1 MAAVTPRR
9 TPAALAS
16 RFATPEGWCALL
28 SLLVFAISLGADFI
42 YDDLAR
48 IVQDDR
54 IRSIRQLPALLI
66 GEYNGDGQDNLY
78 RPLVSLT
85 YAIQYWIHGT
95 TGWPYHLVN
104 LLLHATVTVL
114 VCQLARRLA
123 VPAAANRAA
132 WIAGLAF
139 AVHPIHAEPVVSIV
153 GRSELICALGY
164 LGSILLLI
172 PVARDRMPLTTRRAV
187 GIVACA
193 AAALL
198 AKEHGLVLPLIL
210 LLLWLL
216 RTPLPRV
223 AIATAQ
229 HATPNADRT
238 IAYAQGPRHR
248 ATLPTAWAI
257 LLAGI
262 CASVA
267 LYIIAREQWLGL
279 RLWWDRSFL
288 DWSIQPLI
296 RAEGLHRWWVPMEIV
311 GRYVELLVFPRTLS
325 MDYGAA
331 VIMPQANLAG
341 PHFWLGAG
349 ATLAYLFLTA
359 LAAIKR
365 NRSQLWLL
373 LGFGITYGV
382 VSNIPTII
390 GTSMGERLLY
400 IPTIFLFTSA
410 AVLLAEVPPR
420 RTFTWILII
429 LAAAWSIRSF
439 DYARRWQDAGSYY
452 AYQLEVQPK
461 SMRIHLAAGLSAME
475 AGNLDRAAAIAT
487 SARNT
492 LPQYWDAWVMSG
504 KIALRQEKYAEA
516 VAFMAGAHELW
527 PSIYTQRQLAEAVVA
542 RNLAAIQSPP
552 TTLPAL
558 P

>member
-1 MAAVTPRR
+1 MPPSVD
-9 TPAALAS
+9 S
-16 RFATPEGWCALL
+16 RLPKPEIFCAIL
-28 SLLVFAISLGADFI
+28 SVIVFAVSLGADFI

-54 IRSIRQLPALLI
+54 IRSIVQLPSLLT

-85 YAIQYWIHGT
+85 YAIQYWLHGT
-95 TGWPYHLVN
+95 TGWPYHLIN
-104 LLLHATVTVL
+104 LILHAAVTVL
-114 VCQLARRLA
+114 VCKLARSL
-123 VPAAANRAA
+123 VSPTAASRAA

-139 AVHPIHAEPVVSIV
+139 AVHPIHAEPVISIV

-164 LGSILLLI
+164 LGSILLLL
-172 PVARDRMPLTTRRAV
+172 PVVRDRTPLTSRRALA
-187 GIVACA
+187 IVACV

-216 RTPLPRV
+216 RVRLPHV
-223 AIATAQ
+223 ATAIARP
-229 HATPNADRT
+229 ATPNADRT
-238 IAYAQGPRHR
+238 IAYAQGPRQRH
-248 ATLPTAWAI
+248 TLPTAWAI
-257 LLAGI
+257 LLVGI

-296 RAEGLHRWWVPMEIV
+296 RSVGMHRWWVPLEIV

-331 VIMPQANLAG
+331 VVLPQANLAG
-341 PHFWLGAG
+341 PHFWLGSG
-349 ATLAYLFLTA
+349 ATLGYVILTA

-365 NRSQLWLL
+365 NWPQLWLL
-373 LGFGITYGV
+373 LCFGITYGV

-390 GTSMGERLLY
+390 GTPMGERLMY

-410 AVLLAEVPPR
+410 AVCLAETAKKR
-420 RTFTWILII
+420 WATAILIV
-429 LAAAWSIRSF
+429 LAVAWSLRSF
-439 DYARRWQDAGSYY
+439 DYARRWQDAKSYY

-475 AGNLDRAAAIAT
+475 AGDLDRAAAIAA
-487 SARNT
+487 SARET
-492 LPQYWDAWVMSG
+492 LPGYWDAWIMSG
-504 KIALRQEKYAEA
+504 KIAVRQEKYAEA
-516 VAFMAGAHELW
+516 VAFMAKAHELW

-542 RNLAAIQSPP
+542 RNLAALKSMPA
-552 TTLPAL
+552 TLPAL